1 MFENHV
7 VSDPDFQIYFHH
19 WRDFAWLCEKYQIR
33 HFGIQTGVA
42 RFVNGLTYPEVHP
55 RDDPIIHT
63 IGSRWVK

>member
-33 HFGIQTGVA
+33 HFGIQTGV
-42 RFVNGLTYPEVHP
+42 GWCTYITVEAAY
-55 RDDPIIHT
+55 
-63 IGSRWVK
+63 